1 MNLQCRVVYSL
12 IDMAS
17 QHTEGSEDDGS
28 PEGNRLLG
36 SKDLGSNRNAKSD
49 RSRRIWSARE
59 EEILMATLKELAANG
74 WKSDNGFRNG
84 YLVRAREAIKSE
96 FPKTDIMPHPHI
108 YSKITTWKRNYESL
122 KTMLSYSGIG
132 FNSDGT
138 YRIEC
143 DDEQWAL
150 FCKRDRHAK
159 YMRNKSWPQYED
171 WNEVFGNDRADGEK
185 RIDVGAAARTIY
197 GNKDEAPVSD
207 EPQAA
212 DETSTHMSLQDLF
225 PDMVFPEGVMPE
237 MIDESQSA
245 TEVGGP
251 GVGAD
256 VGSMRGK
263 QVFKKVLKKQKVE
276 DKMDGVITLMGQIHT
291 DTNER
296 LKEISTRIGYEFDLS
311 NKRSEVFDQ
320 LKGIPGLSLK
330 LQFYISKKLVKEPE
344 LLDLFRGLPETARA
358 AFVFDLLE
366 ADDKLA
372 MEFLRMPSFIK
383 TFSEATSMNEL
394 RIPPEFVALHG
405 ANLPFDCRLITL
417 LGRKSF
423 PVRVLNIASGCH
435 FYAGWSDFRITNEI
449 VHHDVLTFT
458 MVDAG
463 VFLVK
468 RYNPRTG
475 CPPLGDLQ
483 ATGYGDSDHS
493 DAPDVDT
500 SDDYVPTQSEGGDSS
515 DGDDYAVEAGVLDED
530 GCPTF
535 TVTFDSSNINRT
547 LEIPM
552 SFWRRHIRMISLQDP
567 IYFNVN
573 GDSWYIMLDH
583 NETKIWVKRG
593 WRRFKERNNIVIGVR
608 CHFKLI
614 DRNEVQF
621 YVWFDRP

>member
-59 EEILMATLKELAANG
+59 EEIHMATLKELAANG

-108 YSKITTWKRNYESL
+108 YSKITTWKRNYGSL

-171 WNEVFGNDRADGEK
+171 WKEVFGNDRADGEK

-225 PDMVFPEGVMPE
+225 PDMVFPEGVMPV

-256 VGSMRGK
+256 VGVSPGGEA
-263 QVFKKVLKKQKVE
+263 L
-276 DKMDGVITLMGQIHT
+276 GGTGTTIGAASGS

-320 LKGIPGLSLK
+320 RKGIPGLSLK

-344 LLDLFRGLPETARA
+344 LLDLFCGLPETARA

-366 ADDKLA
+366 ADDKL
-372 MEFLRMPSFIK
+372 
-383 TFSEATSMNEL
+383 
-394 RIPPEFVALHG
+394 
-405 ANLPFDCRLITL
+405 
-417 LGRKSF
+417 
-423 PVRVLNIASGCH
+423 
-435 FYAGWSDFRITNEI
+435 
-449 VHHDVLTFT
+449 
-458 MVDAG
+458 
-463 VFLVK
+463 
-468 RYNPRTG
+468 
-475 CPPLGDLQ
+475 
-483 ATGYGDSDHS
+483 
-493 DAPDVDT
+493 
-500 SDDYVPTQSEGGDSS
+500 
-515 DGDDYAVEAGVLDED
+515 
-530 GCPTF
+530 
-535 TVTFDSSNINRT
+535 
-547 LEIPM
+547 
-552 SFWRRHIRMISLQDP
+552 
-567 IYFNVN
+567 
-573 GDSWYIMLDH
+573 
-583 NETKIWVKRG
+583 
-593 WRRFKERNNIVIGVR
+593 
-608 CHFKLI
+608 
-614 DRNEVQF
+614 
-621 YVWFDRP
+621 

>member
-1 MNLQCRVVYSL
+1 MATLFL
-12 IDMAS
+12 TDMAS
-17 QHTEGSEDDGS
+17 QHTEGSEDNGS
-28 PEGNRLLG
+28 PEG
-36 SKDLGSNRNAKSD
+36 SKDLGPNRNVKSN
-49 RSRRIWSARE
+49 RSRRIWSAHE
-59 EEILMATLKELAANG
+59 EEILMATLNELAANG

-96 FPKTDIMPHPHI
+96 FPNTDILPHTHI
-108 YSKITTWKRNYESL
+108 YSKITTWKRNYGSL
-122 KTMLSYSGIG
+122 KTMLNYSGIG

-171 WNEVFGNDRADGEK
+171 WKEVFGNDRADGEN
-185 RIDVGAAARTIY
+185 Y
-197 GNKDEAPVSD
+197 
-207 EPQAA
+207 
-212 DETSTHMSLQDLF
+212 LF
-225 PDMVFPEGVMPE
+225 PDMVFPEGVLPE

-251 GVGAD
+251 GS
-256 VGSMRGK
+256 GSLRGK
-263 QVFKKVLKKQKVE
+263 QVAKKVFKKQKVE
-276 DKMDGVITLMGQIHT
+276 DKMDGVITIMGQIHT

-296 LKEISTRIGYEFDLS
+296 LKEISNWIGYEFDLS

-320 LKGIPGLSLK
+320 LKSIPGLSLK
-330 LQFYISKKLVKEPE
+330 MWFYISKKLVKEPE
-344 LLDLFRGLPETARA
+344 LLDLFRGLPETAHA

-366 ADDKLA
+366 ADEKL
-372 MEFLRMPSFIK
+372 
-383 TFSEATSMNEL
+383 TFSEATSLNEL

-405 ANLPFDCRLITL
+405 ANLPFDCHLITL
-417 LGRKSF
+417 LGRRIF
-423 PVRVLNIASGCH
+423 PVRVLNIARGCH
-435 FYAGWSDFRITNEI
+435 FHAGWSDFRITNEI

-515 DGDDYAVEAGVLDED
+515 DGDDYASDAGVLDED

-535 TVTFDSSNINRT
+535 TVTLDSSNINST

-552 SFWRRHIRMISLQDP
+552 VFWRRHIRMISLQDSV
-567 IYFNVN
+567 YFNVN
-573 GDSWYIMLDH
+573 GDCWYIILDH
-583 NETKIWVKRG
+583 NDTKIWLETFQG
-593 WRRFKERNNIVIGVR
+593 T
-608 CHFKLI
+608 
-614 DRNEVQF
+614 
-621 YVWFDRP
+621 